1 MTTPSGNGY
10 TADKK
15 VRRYFWLWILVSQKC
30 VTNDAPACIVSLLA
44 GNEKSPLADA
54 AGERRTQQ

>member
-1 MTTPSGNGY
+1 VLPAEREQRTNKEES
-10 TADKK
+10 D
-15 VRRYFWLWILVSQKC
+15 SS

-54 AGERRTQQ
+54 AGERRTQRQNSVEF